1 MKKNMIILV
10 GLVVLMSSVCAVA
23 MENSM
28 PIAFEKLHLE
38 KVINMETNIPV
49 EVGAIRAVS
58 FQSGTKFACM
68 SAESNILFNLDI
80 VDVGDEEGQVVIN
93 DGGAPK
99 TFNADYS
106 SGRFV
111 FGDDYESSIEI
122 PVPGYFEWVVGR
134 VNYKGK
140 REKLICQYGEIVNQ
154 SIPASLGSNS
164 AFSCIGTHSE
174 RMYDLDIVDVG
185 DDEGEFVIN
194 DGGAPEIL
202 KIYYNNGRFIFGKS
216 LIELNQPSWYDW
228 TTGKAFNV
236 NGLSE
241 PLVCKSVKYN

>member
-80 VDVGDEEGQVVIN
+80 VDVGDENGQVVIN
-93 DGGAPK
+93 DGSSPK
-99 TFNADYS
+99 TFNADYN
-106 SGRFV
+106 SGRFI
-111 FGDDYESSIEI
+111 FGDDYESSIEL
-122 PVPGYFEWVVGR
+122 PVPGYSEWVIGR

-140 REKLICQYGEIVNQ
+140 SEKLICQYGEIVNQ
-154 SIPASLGSNS
+154 SVSASLGSNS

-174 RMYDLDIVDVG
+174 RMYDLNIVDVG
-185 DDEGEFVIN
+185 DQEGEVVIN
-194 DGGAPEIL
+194 DGGAPQTFNAD
-202 KIYYNNGRFIFGKS
+202 YNNGRFIFGEG
-216 LIELNQPSWYDW
+216 LIEMNNPYWYEW
-228 TTGKAFNV
+228 MTGKQLQIDDLAKGNYISKRD
-236 NGLSE
+236 N
-241 PLVCKSVKYN
+241 